1 VSTSSSRGSSG
12 TKLCPSLEE
21 LDDEAVVT
29 GTEVELGII
38 LEEAVSLLL
47 GC

>member
-21 LDDEAVVT
+21 LDEEAVVVA

-38 LEEAVSLLL
+38 LEAVSLLL